1 MKRLMNVLF
10 AAVLAIGI
18 FAMAKENVQEPP
30 DAAFE
35 AAVQLEN
42 VFGYVAEKARP
53 AVVVITNVQYA
64 GNQMEYQQFPF
75 EEFFFPNPYMRPRQ
89 PRRPEGRRALR
100 PANTGSGAIIS
111 ADGYVVTNYHVVE
124 NCEYLRVKLADGTV
138 YDNQKKAEDVK
149 LIGVDKES
157 DLAVLQLAGGKKK
170 DFSFLKFADI
180 NSLKVGQWA
189 IAIGAPHQLEQSV
202 TIGNVSQVGRHNM
215 GVTTFDNYIQTDASL
230 NPGNSG
236 GPLLNIRGEI
246 IGINEFIHTDG
257 MGQGNIGLG
266 FAIACDL
273 AENVSRSLIED
284 GEVKRPFLGI
294 AMQDLTPELKKQFN
308 VENGVLVTEA
318 IKDKAAEKAGVKS
331 GDIITAIN
339 GKPVKDSYELR
350 TAVTNY
356 KPGDEVKLSIVR
368 DEKPMDIKVV
378 TGKRELADVA
388 SKDKNGKDESSND
401 EFDKLGLE
409 LEVEEGEV
417 VISGIDP
424 NGAAAAASSSM
435 ANGLRI
441 GDVILEVNR
450 QQVSSVRDVKAA
462 LKRTRNNVVVLLIER
477 STRGRSPGRMYVT
490 IPLE

>member
-1 MKRLMNVLF
+1 MKRQLSVLI
-10 AAVLAIGI
+10 AAVMAMG
-18 FAMAKENVQEPP
+18 FAVYGKDVQEPTQ
-30 DAAFE
+30 AAFE

-42 VFGYVAEKARP
+42 VFGYVAEKAKP

-64 GNQMEYQQFPF
+64 GRPMEFQQMPF
-75 EEFFFPNPYMRPRQ
+75 EEFFFPNPYMRPRPQ
-89 PRRPEGRRALR
+89 RRGEGRRSLR

-111 ADGYVVTNYHVVE
+111 ADGYVVTNFHVVE

-149 LIGVDKES
+149 VVGVDKES

-180 NSLKVGQWA
+180 NTLKVGQWA
-189 IAIGAPHQLEQSV
+189 IAVGAPHQLEQSV

-273 AENVSRSLIED
+273 AENIAKSLIED
-284 GEVKRPFLGI
+284 GEVKRPYLGI
-294 AMQDLTPELKKQFN
+294 AMQDLTPELQKQFN
-308 VENGVLVTEA
+308 AENGVIVAEA
-318 IKDKAAEKAGVKS
+318 IKGEAAEKAGVKS
-331 GDIITAIN
+331 GDIVTAIN
-339 GKPVKDSYELR
+339 GKTVKDAYELR

-356 KPGDEVKLSIVR
+356 KPGDEVVLSIIR
-368 DEKPMDIKVV
+368 DEKKMEIKVV
-378 TGKRELADVA
+378 TGKRDLAGF
-388 SKDKNGKDESSND
+388 SRNDKGDRGEKANEQ
-401 EFDKLGLE
+401 FDKLGLD
-409 LEVEEGEV
+409 LDVEDGEV
-417 VISGIDP
+417 VIKDIDP
-424 NGAAAAASSSM
+424 DGAAAEASSRM
-435 ANGLRI
+435 ANGLRV

-450 QQVSSVRDVKAA
+450 QQVASIRDVKDA
-462 LKRTRNNVVVLLIER
+462 LKRTRNNVVVLLVER
-477 STRGRSPGRMYVT
+477 SIRGRSSTRMYVT
-490 IPLE
+490 VPLE